1 MELASLIIS
10 ILALIGTVY
19 TYFVHDRKIK
29 KQEAIINEYQLT
41 KFKEEEEESKKA
53 QICGNIVKYD
63 KGKRVLKIYNKGKAS
78 ANNIRVVGIDE
89 NKLSVYGL
97 ELLPYELLNPQES
110 FELTLLVPGSA
121 TTIKLKYIWNDATQ
135 DNREFEQVLQLI

>member
-1 MELASLIIS
+1 MEMASIIIS

-29 KQEAIINEYQLT
+29 RQESIINEYQLA

-63 KGKRVLKIYNKGKAS
+63 SGKRVLKFYNRGKAM
-78 ANNIRVVGIDE
+78 ATNINIQGLDIQAIDIYDIA
-89 NKLSVYGL
+89 L
-97 ELLPYELLNPQES
+97 
-110 FELTLLVPGSA
+110 
-121 TTIKLKYIWNDATQ
+121 
-135 DNREFEQVLQLI
+135 

>member
-29 KQEAIINEYQLT
+29 RQEAIINEYQLA
-41 KFKEEEEESKKA
+41 KFKEEEEENKKA

-63 KGKRVLKIYNKGKAS
+63 SGKRVLKFYNRGKAM
-78 ANNIRVVGIDE
+78 ATNINIQGLNIQAIDIYD
-89 NKLSVYGL
+89 NI
-97 ELLPYELLNPQES
+97 LPYELLNPQDYAEITFRIIMNAPS
-110 FELTLLVPGSA
+110 
-121 TTIKLKYIWNDATQ
+121 TIKLTYTWDDAYQTGNSSTQ
-135 DNREFEQVLQLI
+135 ILPL

>member
-1 MELASLIIS
+1 MEMASIIIS

-29 KQEAIINEYQLT
+29 RQESIINEYQLA

-63 KGKRVLKIYNKGKAS
+63 SGKHVLKFYNRGKAM
-78 ANNIRVVGIDE
+78 ATNINIQGLDIQAIDIYD
-89 NKLSVYGL
+89 NI
-97 ELLPYELLNPQES
+97 LPCELLNPQDYAEITFRIIMNAPS
-110 FELTLLVPGSA
+110 
-121 TTIKLKYIWNDATQ
+121 TIKLTYTWDDAYQTGNSSTQ
-135 DNREFEQVLQLI
+135 ILPL